1 MNALRVGDIVVLVCT
16 IVSASP
22 ISDNSMQKVDPDAY
36 RNVVSIQPLY
46 DIIFVYL
53 YLKTYVF
60 LSTESK

>member
-1 MNALRVGDIVVLVCT
+1 MNALRFGDIVVLVCT
-16 IVSASP
+16 IASASP

-36 RNVVSIQPLY
+36 RNVVSIQSLY